1 MITKIKRIGLRLLVA
16 SLALAPAVASQ
27 AQFNLGKLVG
37 AAQQG
42 VQALTLSDDQIAEYV
57 HQAVAHMDSTN
68 TVLPPSSPYSQRLAS
83 LTQGITEV
91 DGRPLNFKVYQT
103 DDVNAFACPDGSV
116 RVYTGLMD
124 IMDDNE
130 LLGVVGHEIGH
141 VRKHHSRNAMRTQ
154 LLTGAARE
162 AIASAGGTVARLSE
176 GQLGAIGDALLN
188 TSYSRKQEAEA
199 DDCGYDFLVA
209 NGRNPWGMVMAFEK
223 LQALEQQSGNAA
235 SPVAKMF
242 SDHPDTASR
251 IRDMTKRCQRDGY
264 RRPASK
270 D

>member
-1 MITKIKRIGLRLLVA
+1 MRTTKLTIRLWLAAIV
-16 SLALAPAVASQ
+16 LALATPAF
-27 AQFNLGKLVG
+27 AQFNLRKIAG
-37 AAQQG
+37 AAKQT
-42 VQALTLSDDQIAEYV
+42 VQAVTLSDDQIAQYV
-57 HQAVAHMDSTN
+57 HQAVQQMDSVN
-68 TVLPPSSPYSQRLAS
+68 TVLPASSPYSQRLAA
-83 LTQGITEV
+83 LTEGITET
-91 DGRPLNFKVYQT
+91 DGIPLNFKVYQT

-130 LLGVVGHEIGH
+130 LLGVIGHEIGH

-176 GQLGAIGDALLN
+176 GQLGQIGDALLN
-188 TSYSRKQEAEA
+188 RSYSRRQEAEA

-223 LQALEQQSGNAA
+223 LQTLEQQAGATA
-235 SPVAKMF
+235 SPVARMF

-251 IRDMTKRCQRDGY
+251 IANMTARCQADGY
-264 RRPASK
+264 QRPATPAK
-270 D
+270 

>member
-1 MITKIKRIGLRLLVA
+1 MVTQVKQLAARVFVAALIVFPALTANAQLRLGKIA
-16 SLALAPAVASQ
+16 S
-27 AQFNLGKLVG
+27 
-37 AAQQG
+37 AAQQS
-42 VQALTLSDDQIAEYV
+42 VQALTLSDADIAAYV
-57 HQAVAHMDSTN
+57 SQAVEQMDKEN
-68 TVLPPSSPYSQRLAS
+68 TLLPDTSSYSRRLAA
-83 LTQGITEV
+83 LTEGITEV
-91 DGRPLNFKVYQT
+91 DGIPLNFKVYQT

-124 IMDDNE
+124 IMDDDE

-154 LLTGAARE
+154 LLTGAARD

-199 DDCGYDFLVA
+199 DECGYDFLVA

-223 LQALEQQSGNAA
+223 LQALEQQGAGA
-235 SPVAKMF
+235 PGTVAKMF
-242 SDHPDTASR
+242 SSHPDTASR
-251 IRDMTKRCQRDGY
+251 IDKMTRRCIRDGY
-264 RRPASK
+264 QRPQTK
-270 D
+270 E